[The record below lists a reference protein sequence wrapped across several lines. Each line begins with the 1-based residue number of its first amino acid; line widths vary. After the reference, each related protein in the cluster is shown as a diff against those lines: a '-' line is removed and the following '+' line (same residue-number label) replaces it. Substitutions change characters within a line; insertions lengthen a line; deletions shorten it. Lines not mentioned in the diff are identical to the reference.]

1 MRPGSAPPRPS
12 PSSSRTGGALTPESV
27 TVVGASLAGLRA
39 AEALRRQGFAGPIR
53 VIGDE
58 RHAPYDRPPL
68 SKHLLAGKVTP
79 EQVVLHQAPDLAVD
93 WRLGR
98 RVTGLDL
105 STRTLVVDG
114 DDGPADEAF
123 DGLVIATGAMP
134 RTLPGAHGKRGVFV
148 LRTLDDCAALAEALA
163 GASRLVVIGAGFI
176 GSEVAS
182 TAKGLGVDVTVLEAL
197 PVPLARAL
205 GEQMGGVLG
214 RLHGRNGVDLRCGVG
229 VAGLEDDGTSRVRRV
244 RLADG
249 TAVEADVVVV
259 GVGVRPA
266 TDWLDDTAIALD
278 NGVVCD
284 EWCRVLDHHGDVIPG
299 VVAAGDVARWQ
310 ARRFAT
316 PLRVEH
322 WTNAAE
328 QGAFAAGTL
337 LNGGGDGCEP
347 YDPVPYFW
355 SDQYRSKIQFV
366 GHASG
371 EDEIAVVEGSLEDDR
386 FVVAYG
392 RNGRLVGA
400 LGLNRPAR
408 VMAWRAR
415 ILEGA
420 AFPPPT
426 Q

>member
-1 MRPGSAPPRPS
+1 
-12 PSSSRTGGALTPESV
+12 
-27 TVVGASLAGLRA
+27 
-39 AEALRRQGFAGPIR
+39 LRREGFGGPIR

-68 SKHLLAGKVTP
+68 SKHLLAGKVTAA
-79 EQVVLHQAPDLAVD
+79 QIVLHPADDLDVD
-93 WRLGR
+93 WHLGR

-105 STRTLVVDG
+105 PTRTLVVEG
-114 DDGPADEAF
+114 DDGRTDEPF
-123 DGLVIATGAMP
+123 DGLVIATGATP
-134 RTLPGAHGKRGVFV
+134 RTLPGADRLRGVFV
-148 LRTLDDCAALAEALA
+148 LRTLDDSLALGEALA

-182 TAKGLGVDVTVLEAL
+182 TAKSRGVDVTVLEAL

-205 GEQMGGVLG
+205 GERMGGVLG

-229 VAGLEDDGTSRVRRV
+229 VAALEDDGAGAVRRV
-244 RLADG
+244 RLVDG
-249 TAVEADVVVV
+249 TAVDADVVVV

-266 TDWLDDTAIALD
+266 TDWLDDSGVALAD
-278 NGVVCD
+278 GVLCD
-284 EWCRVLDHHGDVIPG
+284 EWCRVLDHHGDAVPG

-310 ARRFAT
+310 ARRFAA

-328 QGAFAAGTL
+328 QGSFAAGTL
-337 LNGGGDGCEP
+337 LHGGGAGCEP

-371 EDEIAVVEGSLEDDR
+371 EDELAVVEGSLDDDR

-392 RNGRLVGA
+392 RDGRLVGA

-415 ILEGA
+415 ILDGA

-426 Q
+426 E